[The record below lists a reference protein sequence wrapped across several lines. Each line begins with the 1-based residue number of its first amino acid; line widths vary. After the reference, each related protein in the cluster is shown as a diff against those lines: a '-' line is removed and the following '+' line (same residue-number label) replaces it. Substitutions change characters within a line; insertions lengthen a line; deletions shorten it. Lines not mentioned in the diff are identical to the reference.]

1 VRKSTFLVTLV
12 LLGCL
17 LTFARAQTQ
26 QPPVGYILGKVLDAQ
41 SSTPI
46 AGAQVQIAAISGSQ
60 QMVETRMLTD
70 AEGRFL
76 FRSVPPGSYL
86 ILAGVGGAN
95 NFTPNGF
102 IVSGSGFPVG
112 SYLNGGYGQ
121 RRPAGPLQPLMIR
134 EGQRIGDVVIRLW
147 KAGIITG
154 RVTDEAG
161 EPLIGQVVGAVEVSG
176 DGRLLTGPTV
186 RTDDRGAYRVSGLVP
201 GSYIVFVPQ
210 TQVSMPLS
218 IGDSLVAAGPDPLT
232 AQKFSMAFAPSA
244 RVGGVRVGSS
254 LLATTPDPIRFSA
267 DALIS
272 NAIAPLRQGD
282 ALFVYPTTFASSA
295 TRLGQAE
302 RTELKAGEE
311 RTAVDVRL
319 QPTRAGSISG
329 VLVDERGPVPHV
341 GLHLMPDDIGRGGSV
356 LEAATTA
363 SDGSGSFS
371 FPAVPAGQYTI
382 LVWRTGGVPTDR
394 KTPELDSRTGEL
406 SGAWARQ
413 SVSVGARP
421 VENLTVRMR
430 APVTI
435 SGRAVFEGAAAPP
448 SAERLR
454 TSIITVIPAEPVFRA
469 PGPAAGS
476 PFDAASAFRFSIRG
490 GSPPGRF
497 LLRPPAMPSPW
508 VLQSIAIHGRD
519 ITDVAFDI
527 GSDDI
532 DDVVV
537 TYTNTPAS
545 LSVTVEM
552 PTPGQ
557 SDVTAFIFPAD
568 RARWPEARLS
578 TRMFKP
584 YRVPVDGM
592 ITSPS
597 MPPGDY
603 LVIAIDD
610 ALAGRWPDE
619 SFLARL
625 APLATPVRIA
635 RGQRVAVAI
644 KVSQF
649 K

>member
-1 VRKSTFLVTLV
+1 VTAV
-12 LLGCL
+12 LLFGL
-17 LTFARAQTQ
+17 LALAHAQSQ
-26 QPPVGYILGKVLDAQ
+26 VPPVGYILGRVLDAQ
-41 SSTPI
+41 SSTPL
-46 AGAQVQIAAISGSQ
+46 AGVQVQIAAVSGPQ
-60 QMVETRMLTD
+60 QLAETRMLTD
-70 AEGRFL
+70 AQGHFL
-76 FRSVPPGSYL
+76 FRGVPPGSYL

-176 DGRLLTGPTV
+176 DGRLVTGPTV

-232 AQKFSMAFAPSA
+232 AQKFSMAYAPSA

-295 TRLGQAE
+295 ARVGQAE
-302 RTELKAGEE
+302 RIELKAGEE
-311 RTAVDVRL
+311 RTSVDVRL

-329 VLVDERGPVPHV
+329 VLVDERGSVPNV

-382 LVWRTGGVPTDR
+382 VVWRTGGVPTGDTQ
-394 KTPELDSRTGEL
+394 KPYLDSRTGEL

-413 SVSVGARP
+413 PVGVGARP

-430 APVTI
+430 APVRI

-448 SAERLR
+448 PAERLR
-454 TSIITVIPAEPVFRA
+454 TSIITVIPVEPLFRT

-476 PFDAASAFRFSIRG
+476 PFDAAAAYRFSIRG
-490 GSPPGRF
+490 ASPPGRF

-508 VLQSIAIHGRD
+508 VLESIARHGRD

-527 GSDDI
+527 ADDDI

-537 TYTNTPAS
+537 TYTDTPAS
-545 LSVTVEM
+545 LSVTVEL

-557 SDVTAFIFPAD
+557 SDATAFIFPAD

-578 TRMFKP
+578 TRAFKP
-584 YRVPVDGM
+584 YRVPADGT
-592 ITSPS
+592 ITSPL
-597 MPPGDY
+597 MIPGDY

-635 RGQRVAVAI
+635 SGQRMAVAI
-644 KVSQF
+644 KMSQL